1 MDAERRRERIGES
14 DVFFILESISSERA
28 EIDAFTTRRIE
39 RTSPRLLPRKLELE
53 YRKRAFDRRLRISP
67 TILRG
72 RGEGGEI
79 SREVKVTIEKTERHG
94 YVDKSRNCLT
104 GNGSNENIVPVL
116 NISSAD
122 ILAVRP
128 SWEEE
133 NTPGMKPRQLVTTIS
148 LAVFRNFSEIRCQ
161 RIYRFIRR
169 IQGTSS
175 PLSRINLSSSSVSR
189 IHIYIHIY
197 F

>member
-72 RGEGGEI
+72 RGEEGNRRKKRTRDSAGDPVQLLPMPERQFLDNMGQTSRCTIYDSSMNTYYRGPRYSTITAI
-79 SREVKVTIEKTERHG
+79 SEH
-94 YVDKSRNCLT
+94 
-104 GNGSNENIVPVL
+104 
-116 NISSAD
+116 
-122 ILAVRP
+122 
-128 SWEEE
+128 
-133 NTPGMKPRQLVTTIS
+133 
-148 LAVFRNFSEIRCQ
+148 
-161 RIYRFIRR
+161 RF
-169 IQGTSS
+169 
-175 PLSRINLSSSSVSR
+175 NLRFFTSVS
-189 IHIYIHIY
+189 II
-197 F
+197 